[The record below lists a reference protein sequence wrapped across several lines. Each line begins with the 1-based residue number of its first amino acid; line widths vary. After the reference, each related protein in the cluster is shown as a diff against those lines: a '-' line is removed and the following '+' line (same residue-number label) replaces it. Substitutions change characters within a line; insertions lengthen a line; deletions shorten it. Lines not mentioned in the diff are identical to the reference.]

1 MTVHTFPGPVEIT
14 VLGKPCCP
22 QCRMTTQ
29 HLDRLGLPYRY
40 RDVTE
45 DDAARELVQSLG
57 YLSLPVV
64 TAGDMHWSG
73 YRNTRLKRLAEIHGV
88 TGDLSWLDEVAE
100 SYLKDGVA

>member
-1 MTVHTFPGPVEIT
+1 MTIHPFPSPVEIT
-14 VLGKPCCP
+14 VYSRPGCQ

-29 HLDRLGLPYRY
+29 HLDRLGLPYTY

-45 DDAARELVQSLG
+45 DDEARDIVTALG

-73 YRNTRLKRLAEIHGV
+73 YRHAKLKLLGEMHGI
-88 TGDLSWLDEVAE
+88 TADIGPLDEDAE
-100 SYLKDGVA
+100 SYLAGDVA